1 MKNTLQKYYFY
12 LELQMFLSR
21 KRNYLTFLKYF
32 TIPIKL
38 PLHFYGIY

>member
-12 LELQMFLSR
+12 LDLQMFLLI
-21 KRNYLTFLKYF
+21 KRSYLTFLKHL

-38 PLHFYGIY
+38 PLHFYGVN

>member
-21 KRNYLTFLKYF
+21 KCNYLTFLKYF
-32 TIPIKL
+32 TIPFKL

>member
-12 LELQMFLSR
+12 LEPQMFLQR
-21 KRNYLTFLKYF
+21 KCNYLTFLKYF
-32 TIPIKL
+32 TIPFKL